1 MLIVLDN
8 AATAAQVTPLLPRA
22 AGCLVMVTRRRRLA
36 GLPADTR
43 EVSLDML
50 PAADAVTRF
59 TRFAGPDRTA
69 GEPDGLVVEVV
80 ELCWRLPLAV
90 SIAATLL
97 RSHPAWTVADLIDR
111 LRDGH
116 QRLAELADGP
126 RSVTVV
132 LQVSYQHFAT
142 DLRRLYR
149 LRGLHPGPHIDPY
162 PAAALAGTTVARAR
176 QLLDQLLDERLLQ
189 EPAPGRYVLHD
200 PVRGHAT
207 TATTEPEP
215 EPDRQAALT
224 QLLDYYRHTA
234 TTTVAIAYPHH
245 RDYLPRLP
253 ALGTPVPELA
263 DPARATR
270 WLDTELSN
278 LLAVTHHGAD
288 HGCPESAVHLSSILR
303 RHLAAR
309 GRRRIQDRMM
319 TSRSWRSS
327 TATAPVSPAKR

>member
-149 LRGLHPGPHIDPY
+149 LRGLHPGPHIDRTRPRRW
-162 PAAALAGTTVARAR
+162 PAPPWPGPASCWTSYWTSGCSRNPLPAGTFSMTRS
-176 QLLDQLLDERLLQ
+176 
-189 EPAPGRYVLHD
+189 G
-200 PVRGHAT
+200 AT
-207 TATTEPEP
+207 PPPPQPSPSPSRT
-215 EPDRQAALT
+215 
-224 QLLDYYRHTA
+224 
-234 TTTVAIAYPHH
+234 
-245 RDYLPRLP
+245 
-253 ALGTPVPELA
+253 
-263 DPARATR
+263 
-270 WLDTELSN
+270 
-278 LLAVTHHGAD
+278 
-288 HGCPESAVHLSSILR
+288 
-303 RHLAAR
+303 
-309 GRRRIQDRMM
+309 GRRR
-319 TSRSWRSS
+319 
-327 TATAPVSPAKR
+327 